1 MLKVK
6 NRIEDSIHSSSML
19 DFFFLKEVLSTL
31 NDLFSAINSC
41 TLYWVHNSEP
51 VSLVLYF
58 SSRAEDRTYEESI
71 VVDSYHLDNYYGRPG
86 GWPVQGG
93 GL

>member
-6 NRIEDSIHSSSML
+6 NRIEDSII

-71 VVDSYHLDNYYGRPG
+71 VVDSYHLDNN
-86 GWPVQGG
+86 VEKE

>member
-6 NRIEDSIHSSSML
+6 NRIEDSII

-71 VVDSYHLDNYYGRPG
+71 VVDSYHLDNYYGRVGRPG
-86 GWPVQGG
+86 RVDFNQYYF
-93 GL
+93 L